1 MLRGLKLTSLFESAR
16 VGADSLRSNPL
27 RTVLAT
33 TGVIIGVGSLVAA
46 FAITD
51 GVEVWARALIARES
65 SVQDVV
71 VTARTREHV
80 RGRSVAVRGYPVF
93 TADDAERAGTEV
105 PGVMRHAL
113 TLNGRAET
121 EFLGSRATV
130 DLTLATASL
139 GDFAEL
145 QFAAGR
151 FFTRSEEMRGAP
163 LIVLGHRTA

>member
-1 MLRGLKLTSLFESAR
+1 MRTASGSRSFPRPYCSNSSIARSHSHGNRPPTPPRIPSMLRVNAASLVESAR

-33 TGVIIGVGSLVAA
+33 AGVIIGVGSLVAA

-71 VTARTREHV
+71 VTARTQMRV
-80 RGRSVAVRGYPVF
+80 RGRAVPVRGYPVF
-93 TADDAERAGTEV
+93 TVDDAERAGAEV

-121 EFLGSRATV
+121 EFLGSR
-130 DLTLATASL
+130 
-139 GDFAEL
+139 
-145 QFAAGR
+145 
-151 FFTRSEEMRGAP
+151 
-163 LIVLGHRTA
+163 